1 MLDQILDA
9 GCHALVIEAFGAGGM
24 QFIRRDFVSRLER
37 AAQLGVPVVVR
48 SQCLYER
55 SDFSIYQV
63 GQKALGAGVIQGLD
77 MTSEAVVTK
86 LMWALPRGGLSE
98 VRRIFATNYANEVA
112 LS

>member
-1 MLDQILDA
+1 MLCSL
-9 GCHALVIEAFGAGGM
+9 
-24 QFIRRDFVSRLER
+24 
-37 AAQLGVPVVVR
+37 
-48 SQCLYER
+48 
-55 SDFSIYQV
+55 
-63 GQKALGAGVIQGLD
+63 